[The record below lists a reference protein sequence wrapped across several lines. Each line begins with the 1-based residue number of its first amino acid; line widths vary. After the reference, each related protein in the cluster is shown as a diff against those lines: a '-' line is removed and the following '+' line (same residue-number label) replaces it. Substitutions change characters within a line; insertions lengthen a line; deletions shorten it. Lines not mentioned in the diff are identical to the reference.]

1 MKLLI
6 TARPGAGKTTAVERT
21 LALLRRP
28 FAGFITREIR
38 RGGKRTGFGVEE
50 VPPGARGTLATK
62 EKAAGRTARVGSY
75 GVLVDEFERVA
86 LPPVERALREGLVLV
101 IDEIAKMELQSPRF
115 REIVLEAL
123 GGDGDILATVQMK
136 RLAFLERVR
145 SHPAVELVELNRE
158 NRDTLPAELARRFES
173 RS

>member
-1 MKLLI
+1 MKLLV
-6 TARPGAGKTTAVERT
+6 TGRPGAGKTTAVERA

-50 VPPGARGTLATK
+50 LPRGARGTLATK
-62 EKAAGRTARVGSY
+62 KKTPGRTARVGSY
-75 GVLVDEFERVA
+75 WVLVDEFERVA
-86 LPPVERALREGLVLV
+86 LPPVEKALGERILLV

-115 REIVLEAL
+115 RELVIEAL
-123 GGDGDILATVQMK
+123 RGDGDVLATIQMK

-145 SHPAVELVELNRE
+145 SHPGVELVELNRE
-158 NRDTLPAELARRFES
+158 NRDALPVELARRLGGQS
-173 RS
+173 